1 MEPVNLDKLI
11 DEIVERDPRYH
22 REAYLFVREAL
33 DYTQK
38 NLVRAGKEAARSET
52 APELPGG
59 IRHVRGP
66 ELLDGIRAY
75 GLQLYGPMTMLVFG
89 EWGIQRCEDFGEIVF
104 NMVES
109 GLLAKTDQ
117 DTREDF
123 KGGYEFSD
131 AFRKP
136 YLPQSLFPAPSAM
149 PHPHPTPQT
158 N

>member
-1 MEPVNLDKLI
+1 M
-11 DEIVERDPRYH
+11 
-22 REAYLFVREAL
+22 REAL

-38 NLVRAGKEAARSET
+38 NVVRTAKE
-52 APELPGG
+52 G

-75 GLQLYGPMTMLVFG
+75 GLQLYGPMTLLVFS
-89 EWGIQRCEDFGEIVF
+89 EWRIESCEDFGEIVF

-123 KGGYEFSD
+123 KGGYAFDEAFS
-131 AFRKP
+131 KP
-136 YLPQSLFPAPSAM
+136 FVPKSRLPEGFSFPESEATSQSS
-149 PHPHPTPQT
+149 
-158 N
+158 

>member
-1 MEPVNLDKLI
+1 MESVNLEKLI
-11 DEIVERDPRYH
+11 EEIVQRDARYH

-38 NLVRAGKEAARSET
+38 NVVRAGKDSVRPVPAA
-52 APELPGG
+52 ELPGG

-123 KGGYEFSD
+123 KGGYEFSEV
-131 AFRKP
+131 FRKP
-136 YLPQSLFPAPSAM
+136 FLPQSFFPQTSAFSDSQ
-149 PHPHPTPQT
+149 PTPQT

>member
-1 MEPVNLDKLI
+1 MEPVNLDKLVE
-11 DEIVERDPRYH
+11 EIARRDPRYH

-38 NLVRAGKEAARSET
+38 NVVRSGKETVRSINT
-52 APELPGG
+52 AELTGG
-59 IRHVRGP
+59 IRHVRGH

-75 GLQLYGPMTMLVFG
+75 GLQLYGPMTMLVLG
-89 EWGIQRCEDFGEIVF
+89 EWGIHRCEDFGEIVF

-109 GLLAKTDQ
+109 GLLAKTEQ

-136 YLPQSLFPAPSAM
+136 FVPQGFFPRTSSLPESQPSSA
-149 PHPHPTPQT
+149 

>member
-1 MEPVNLDKLI
+1 MEMPNLEKAIEHILQQDS
-11 DEIVERDPRYH
+11 RYN

-38 NLVRAGKEAARSET
+38 TVVRSGKE
-52 APELPGG
+52 G

-66 ELLDGIRAY
+66 ELLDGIRSY
-75 GLQLYGPMTMLVFG
+75 GLQVYGPMTMTVFS
-89 EWGIQRCEDFGEIVF
+89 EWGIESCEDFGEIVF
-104 NMVES
+104 NMVEC
-109 GLLAKTDQ
+109 GLLAKTEQ

-136 YLPQSLFPAPSAM
+136 FLPVSRAREGLAFP
-149 PHPHPTPQT
+149 
-158 N
+158 